1 MQWVGESLVSKGVR
15 ERGFEVTCDG
25 RAVPGVLWAPE
36 AATGPTPLVLIGHGG
51 SGHKRQGHLVSLA
64 RRLVRHHG
72 IAAATIDGPVHG
84 DRASEGVDL
93 SDPRKR
99 RAAFQRKGVVDAM
112 VADWKATLDALQK
125 LPELGAARAGYW
137 GLSMGTMFGLPFVA
151 SEPRIGVAVLG
162 LMGTPVEGDDRAEVD
177 RTELAQ
183 RLIEL
188 APAVHCPVLFLQ
200 QLEDEL
206 IPRAAALDLF
216 DRIGSVDKRLHA
228 NPGAHAAVPADE
240 FAHTQEFL
248 ARHLV

>member
-1 MQWVGESLVSKGVR
+1 MKWVGESTISKGVH
-15 ERGFEVTCDG
+15 ERGFELTCDG

-36 AATGPTPLVLIGHGG
+36 SATAPTPLVLIGHGG
-51 SGHKRQGHLVSLA
+51 GGHKREGHLVSLA

-84 DRASEGVDL
+84 DRVTAGIDL
-93 SDPRKR
+93 SDVRAR
-99 RAAFQRKGVVDAM
+99 RAAFQRKGIVDAM

-125 LPELGAARAGYW
+125 LPELGVARVGYW

-162 LMGTPVEGDDRAEVD
+162 LMGATAGAGEQADSDRPEF
-177 RTELAQ
+177 AQ
-183 RLIEL
+183 RLVEL
-188 APAVHCPVLFLQ
+188 APAVRCPVLFLQ

-206 IPRAAALDLF
+206 IPRAVAADLF

>member
-1 MQWVGESLVSKGVR
+1 MKWVGESAISKGVH
-15 ERGFEVTCDG
+15 ERGFELVCEG

-51 SGHKRQGHLVSLA
+51 SGHKRDAHLVSLA

-84 DRASEGVDL
+84 DRVAEGVDV
-93 SDPRKR
+93 SDARAR
-99 RAAFQRKGVVDAM
+99 RAAFQRKGLVDAM
-112 VADWKATLDALQK
+112 VADWKATLDTLQK
-125 LPELGAARAGYW
+125 LPELGVARVGYW

-162 LMGTPVEGDDRAEVD
+162 LMGATALAGVQADPDRPEF
-177 RTELAQ
+177 AQ

-188 APAVHCPVLFLQ
+188 APAVRCPVLFLQ

-206 IPRAAALDLF
+206 IPRAAAFDLF
-216 DRIGSVDKRLHA
+216 DRIGSADKRLHA

-240 FAHTQEFL
+240 FAYTQAFL

>member
-1 MQWVGESLVSKGVR
+1 MQWTGDSSISKGVH
-15 ERGFEVTCDG
+15 ERGFELGCEG
-25 RAVPGVLWAPE
+25 RAMPGVLWAPE
-36 AATGPTPLVLIGHGG
+36 AAAAPTPLVLIGHGG
-51 SGHKRQGHLVSLA
+51 SGHKRQAHLVSLA

-84 DRASEGVDL
+84 DRTADGVDL
-93 SDPRKR
+93 SDPRAR

-125 LPELGAARAGYW
+125 LPELGVAKAGYW

-162 LMGTPVEGDDRAEVD
+162 LMGATPGAGEQTNGDRREF
-177 RTELAQ
+177 AQ
-183 RLIEL
+183 RLVEL